1 MFIGLIS
8 QVSSL
13 INFFLSTYLLTLLF
27 FFGYFEITADGFLII
42 SFVSI
47 FTHGLSANIRN
58 IYLGSKSFDN
68 INAIIKFRVKVA
80 VVVIALAAF
89 IIFLTIDTANY
100 IFYLSLIFL
109 LTINWVLEL
118 VIAKYEKNN
127 FIFNN
132 FLTLQFLL
140 IIFSTVSIFF
150 DNLTLLSFFIII
162 YCIIILYHLNKTY
175 LKNFSLYL
183 LNENIHFSL
192 GVFSTFLKYIANFA
206 WRFFCIILIGKT
218 QSSVLFMAFSL
229 GSFFVTIFDISYGAK
244 WLKKIKYNNLF
255 INLFYITYF
264 LVCAVMLNIFRLF
277 SGFDD
282 QQYALFQSTTI
293 FSVLGAY
300 FLIFAL
306 RKRQMMYENVS
317 WRKVCYNLDIITY
330 AFNFCVIPILYYW
343 NVSYLKLSYLVSSLF
358 CYILHIL
365 FFKYVYSK
373 KKFL

>member
-1 MFIGLIS
+1 MYIGLIS

-13 INFFLSTYLLTLLF
+13 INFFLSTYLLTLLV
-27 FFGYFEITADGFLII
+27 FFGYLEIAANGFLII
-42 SFVSI
+42 SFISI

-58 IYLGSKSFDN
+58 IYLGSKSFIN

-80 VVVIALAAF
+80 TVVIALAAF
-89 IIFLTIDTANY
+89 IIFFTIDTASY
-100 IFYLSLIFL
+100 TFYLSLIL
-109 LTINWVLEL
+109 LVTTNWVLEL

-132 FLTLQFLL
+132 FLILQVLL
-140 IIFSTVSIFF
+140 IIFSTVSFF
-150 DNLTLLSFFIII
+150 FENITLLSFFIII

-183 LNENIHFSL
+183 LNQNIHFSL
-192 GVFSTFLKYIANFA
+192 GILSTFLKYTANFA

-229 GSFFVTIFDISYGAK
+229 GSLFVTIFDISYGAK
-244 WLKKIKYNNLF
+244 WLKQIKYNNLF
-255 INLFYITYF
+255 INFFFITYF
-264 LVCAVMLNIFRLF
+264 LVCALILNIFQLF
-277 SGFDD
+277 SRFDEK
-282 QQYALFQSTTI
+282 QYALFQSTTI

-306 RKRQMMYENVS
+306 QKRQTMYENVLA
-317 WRKVCYNLDIITY
+317 RKICYNLDIITY

-343 NVSYLKLSYLVSSLF
+343 NISYVKLSYLAGSLF
-358 CYILHIL
+358 CYILYTL
-365 FFKYVYSK
+365 FFNCVYPK

>member
-1 MFIGLIS
+1 MYIGLIS

-13 INFFLSTYLLTLLF
+13 INFFFSTYLLTLLVF
-27 FFGYFEITADGFLII
+27 LGYFEISAIGFLII
-42 SFVSI
+42 SFISI

-58 IYLGSKSFDN
+58 IYLGSENFVN
-68 INAIIKFRVKVA
+68 LNAIIKFRVKVA

-89 IIFLTIDTANY
+89 IIFFTMSTTNFT
-100 IFYLSLIFL
+100 FYLSLIFL
-109 LTINWVLEL
+109 VTTNWVLEL
-118 VIAKYEKNN
+118 VIAKYEKKN

-132 FLTLQFLL
+132 FPILQVLL
-140 IIFSTVSIFF
+140 IIFSTVFIFF

-162 YCIIILYHLNKTY
+162 YCIIILYHINKTY

-183 LNENIHFSL
+183 PNQNIHFSL
-192 GVFSTFLKYIANFA
+192 GAFSTFLKYIANFA

-229 GSFFVTIFDISYGAK
+229 GSLFVTIFDISYGAK

-255 INLFYITYF
+255 INFFYITYF

-282 QQYALFQSTTI
+282 KQYALFQSTTI

-306 RKRQMMYENVS
+306 QKRQTMYENISV
-317 WRKVCYNLDIITY
+317 RKVCYNLDIITY

-343 NVSYLKLSYLVSSLF
+343 NVSYLNLSYLAGSLF
-358 CYILHIL
+358 CYILYTL
-365 FFKYVYSK
+365 FFYYVYSK